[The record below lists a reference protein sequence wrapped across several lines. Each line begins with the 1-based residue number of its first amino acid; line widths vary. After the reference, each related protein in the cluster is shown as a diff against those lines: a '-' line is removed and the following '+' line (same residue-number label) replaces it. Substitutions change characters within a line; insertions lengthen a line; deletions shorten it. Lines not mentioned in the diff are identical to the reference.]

1 MTLIKYNPLNNFVPS
16 TFGDLIENVLNE
28 PSNYNAGFRPLV
40 DVIKTEKHLEIELVA
55 PGLTKE
61 DFKIDLNDNKLII
74 SGERK
79 LEEDRRSKYT
89 KLESSFGTFSRS
101 FQLSDDI
108 DQEKITANYEAGI
121 LKVVLP
127 ISEKKI
133 NKKVIKVG

>member
-1 MTLIKYNPLNNFVPS
+1 YNPLNNFVPS

-28 PSNYNAGFRPLV
+28 PSNYHAGFRPLV
-40 DVIKTEKHLEIELVA
+40 DIIKTDKQLEIELTA

-61 DFKIDLNDNKLII
+61 DFKIDLNDNQLVI

-79 LEEDRRSKYT
+79 LDEDKKAHYT
-89 KLESSFGTFSRS
+89 KRESNFGEFRRA
-101 FQLSDDI
+101 FKLSDDI

-121 LKVVLP
+121 LTVVLP